1 MKKNKKVLV
10 DMTCSIIHHGHIRI
24 LKRASKYGKVIV
36 GLTKD
41 KEILKYKKFKC
52 PLKFKERKEILESL
66 KYVSKVIPAN
76 FFITDKFL
84 IKNKIDYLI
93 HGSDNKN
100 KVNKKYLKI
109 FKRTKLIS
117 STYLRKVVKDIY
129 L

>member
-100 KVNKKYLKI
+100 KVSKKYLKI

>member
-66 KYVSKVIPAN
+66 KYVSEVIPAN